1 MRFSNLLFTNLKV
14 QLKNLHFSHSTPS
27 NRNPQFQQESKFAA
41 NEDIRAKEVRL
52 VDEEGR
58 MLGVYPTKE
67 ALSIASTRG
76 YDLVLIVPYANPPV
90 AKIVDYGKFIF
101 EQQKKEKQQR
111 KQQQQQQLKE
121 LRFKWRTDVHDFNFK
136 VRHARQFLI
145 DGNKVKGTV
154 VFRGREI
161 MHQEIGEDLL
171 SRFVEALSDVSKV
184 DQPIKSEGKRI
195 SVLLA
200 PDKVKIQQ
208 YERAKSKSQSNTQS

>member
-1 MRFSNLLFTNLKV
+1 M
-14 QLKNLHFSHSTPS
+14 KNLHFSHSIPP
-27 NRNPQFQQESKFAA
+27 NRNPQSQQESKFAA
-41 NEDIRAKEVRL
+41 NEEIRAKEVRL

-58 MLGVYPTKE
+58 MLGVYPTQE
-67 ALSIASTRG
+67 ALSIASSRG
-76 YDLVLIVPYANPPV
+76 YDLVLIAPHANPPV

-136 VRHARQFLI
+136 VRHAREFLI
-145 DGNKVKGTV
+145 NGNKVKGTV

-161 MHQEIGEDLL
+161 MHQGIGEELL
-171 SRFVEALSDVSKV
+171 GRFVEALSDVSKV

-200 PDKVKIQQ
+200 PDKIKIQQ
-208 YERAKSKSQSNTQS
+208 YERSKSKSQSNF

>member
-1 MRFSNLLFTNLKV
+1 M
-14 QLKNLHFSHSTPS
+14 KNLHFSHSTPS
-27 NRNPQFQQESKFAA
+27 NRNPQSQQENKFAV
-41 NEDIRAKEVRL
+41 NEGIRTKEVRL

-67 ALSIASTRG
+67 ALSIASSRG
-76 YDLVLIVPYANPPV
+76 YDLVLIAPHANPPV

-161 MHQEIGEDLL
+161 MHQEIGEELL

-208 YERAKSKSQSNTQS
+208 YERAKSKR